1 MKKVV
6 IVEACRTAVGSMGGS
21 LKPVSAEELAVTVMK
36 GIIDRSGIDPK
47 EIEQVYM
54 GQCRQSSDSSNIARV
69 AALRAGIPEES
80 PAATVMCA
88 CASGMMATFNGMA
101 SIQTGNADVVLTG
114 GTESMSNAIFYLS
127 NARYGVGTGDARLKD
142 SLTEAQFCSQPQDIY
157 GHFNMGMTADNVAQ
171 KYNISRED
179 QDAFSL
185 SSQEK
190 AAKAIAEGK
199 FKEEIVPVTVPQ
211 GKKKDPII
219 FDTDEFP
226 RETSLEKLAKLKPC
240 FTPETGT
247 VTAGSSSGR
256 NDGASALL
264 LMSEDKA
271 KELGLKPLATIRS
284 IASAGVDP
292 RYMGLGPVPATK
304 KALKLA
310 GLSLDDIQLIELN
323 EAFAA
328 QSLGCIREL
337 GLEDRM
343 DIINV
348 NGGAIALGHPIGS
361 SGSRIIVTLLYEM
374 RRRGLKYG
382 LATLCIAGGMG
393 MATVIEV
400 EE

>member
-1 MKKVV
+1 MKQVV
-6 IVEACRTAVGSMGGS
+6 IVEACRTAVGSMGGT
-21 LKPVSAEELAVTVMK
+21 LKPLSAEDLAVAVMN
-36 GIIDRSGIDPK
+36 GILDRSKIDPK
-47 EIEQVYM
+47 QIEQVYM
-54 GQCRQSSDSSNIARV
+54 GQCRQSSDSSNVARV

-80 PAATVMCA
+80 PASTVMCA

-157 GHFNMGMTADNVAQ
+157 GHFNMGMTAENVAA
-171 KYNISRED
+171 KLHITREE

-185 SSQEK
+185 NSQLK
-190 AAKAIAEGK
+190 AARAIADGK
-199 FKEEIVPVTVPQ
+199 FKEEIIPVTVPQ
-211 GKKKDPII
+211 GKKKDPVV

-240 FTPETGT
+240 FQPENGT
-247 VTAGSSSGR
+247 VTAGTSSGR

-264 LMSEDKA
+264 LMSEEKA
-271 KELGLKPLATIRS
+271 QELGYKPLAYIKS
-284 IASAGVDP
+284 MASAGVDP
-292 RYMGLGPVPATK
+292 RTMGLGPVPATR

-310 GLSLDDIQLIELN
+310 GLTLDDIQLIELN

-337 GLEDRM
+337 GLENRM
-343 DIINV
+343 DDINV

-374 RRRGLKYG
+374 RRRHLKYG

-393 MATVIEV
+393 MATILEV
-400 EE
+400 QD

>member
-1 MKKVV
+1 M
-6 IVEACRTAVGSMGGS
+6 T
-21 LKPVSAEELAVTVMK
+21 
-36 GIIDRSGIDPK
+36 
-47 EIEQVYM
+47 
-54 GQCRQSSDSSNIARV
+54 
-69 AALRAGIPEES
+69 
-80 PAATVMCA
+80 
-88 CASGMMATFNGMA
+88 

-157 GHFNMGMTADNVAQ
+157 GHFNMGMTAENVAE
-171 KYNISRED
+171 KYHISREE
-179 QDAFSL
+179 QDAFAL
-185 SSQEK
+185 CSQQK
-190 AAKAIAEGK
+190 AARAIAEGR
-199 FKEEIVPVTVPQ
+199 FREEIIALTVPQ
-211 GKKKDPII
+211 GRKKDPII

-226 RETSLEKLAKLKPC
+226 RETSPEKLAKLKPC
-240 FTPETGT
+240 FKPDGGT
-247 VTAGSSSGR
+247 VTAGTSSGR

-264 LMSEDKA
+264 LMSEEKA
-271 KELGLKPLATIRS
+271 SELNIKPLAYIKS

-310 GLSLDDIQLIELN
+310 NISLDDIELIELN

-328 QSLGCIREL
+328 QALGCIHEL
-337 GLEDRM
+337 GLKDRM

-374 RRRGLKYG
+374 IRRNLRYG

-393 MATVIEV
+393 MAAIIERP
-400 EE
+400 

>member
-1 MKKVV
+1 MKRVV
-6 IVEACRTAVGSMGGS
+6 ITEACRTAVGNMGGS
-21 LKPVSAEELAVTVMK
+21 LKPLSAEDLAVAVMK
-36 GIIDRSGIDPK
+36 GIIERSSIDPML
-47 EIEQVYM
+47 IEQVYM
-54 GQCRQSSDSSNIARV
+54 GQCRQSSDSSNVARV
-69 AALRAGIPEES
+69 AALRAGIPESS

-88 CASGMMATFNGMA
+88 CASGMMATFNGMT

-127 NARYGVGTGDARLKD
+127 DARYGVGTGDARLKD

-157 GHFNMGMTADNVAQ
+157 GHFNMGMTADNVAE
-171 KYNISRED
+171 KYHISRED
-179 QDAFSL
+179 QDIFAL
-185 SSQEK
+185 NSQLK
-190 AAKAIAEGK
+190 AAKAISEGK
-199 FKEEIVPVTVPQ
+199 FKDEIIPVTVPQ
-211 GKKKDPII
+211 GRKKDPII

-247 VTAGSSSGR
+247 VTAGTSSGR

-264 LMSEDKA
+264 LMSEEKA
-271 KELGLKPLATIRS
+271 AELGLKPLAYIRS

-292 RYMGLGPVPATK
+292 RYMGLGPVPATG

-310 GLSLDDIQLIELN
+310 GLTLDDIQLIELN

-361 SGSRIIVTLLYEM
+361 SGSRIIVTLLHEM
-374 RRRGLKYG
+374 RKQKLRYG
-382 LATLCIAGGMG
+382 LATLCVAGGMG
-393 MATVIEV
+393 MATVLEV
-400 EE
+400 TR